1 MPIQNTSL
9 TCMLAHGQPT
19 LQVDVFVLIF
29 MASYVIFSIFLARAR
44 ALSLS
49 LARLL
54 ARYLPLARALTLTRT
69 GPAARNGQIQEGD
82 ILQQVLAACVCVSAI
97 LSTVLDVMGCLRNWL
112 WPRRWPRQF
121 VCEQRACACMSPA
134 YECCFF
140 EREKYIQYSCSSFS
154 IFFTFSI
161 FF

>member
-29 MASYVIFSIFLARAR
+29 MASYVFFSFFLAR
-44 ALSLS
+44 
-49 LARLL
+49 
-54 ARYLPLARALTLTRT
+54 ARALTLTRT

-140 EREKYIQYSCSSFS
+140 ERKKYIQYSCSSFS